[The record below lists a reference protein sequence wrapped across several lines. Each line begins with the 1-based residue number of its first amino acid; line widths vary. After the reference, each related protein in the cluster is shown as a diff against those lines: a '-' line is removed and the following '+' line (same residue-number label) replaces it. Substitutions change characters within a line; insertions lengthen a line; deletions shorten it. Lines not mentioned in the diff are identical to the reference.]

1 MIVGAGDLPARL
13 QSRALVLQDPDVAMS
28 MISFDA
34 GSHRFHL
41 RAVAIVV
48 RGDDVLLHRAE
59 GDDFWAWPGGR
70 VESGEEATTAVVRE
84 LQEELGLVIRP
95 GPLVLLVENFFV
107 YGGERHHEVG
117 LYFTA
122 EAQAGNRVL
131 TDPGPYKGVEGSRE
145 LIFAWFPRSALNRVD
160 LRPDFLV
167 GALAAQALPFRHVVQ
182 RDENAG

>member
-1 MIVGAGDLPARL
+1 
-13 QSRALVLQDPDVAMS
+13 

-48 RGDDVLLHRAE
+48 RGEDVLLHRAE
-59 GDDFWAWPGGR
+59 GDDFWALPGGR

-95 GPLVLLVENFFV
+95 GPMALLVENFFV
-107 YGGERHHEVG
+107 YGGVKHHEVG

-122 EAQAGNRVL
+122 EAQPGSRVL
-131 TDPGPYKGVEGSRE
+131 TEPGPYRGVEGARE
-145 LIFAWFPRSALNRVD
+145 LVFAWFSRSALKEVD
-160 LRPDFLV
+160 LRPDFLAD
-167 GALAAQALPFRHVVQ
+167 ALAMQDLAFRHVVQ
-182 RDENAG
+182 RDMNAG

>member
-1 MIVGAGDLPARL
+1 
-13 QSRALVLQDPDVAMS
+13 MS

-59 GDDFWAWPGGR
+59 GDDFWALPGGR
-70 VESGEEATTAVVRE
+70 VESGEEASTAVVRE
-84 LQEELGLVIRP
+84 LHEELGLVVQP

-107 YGGERHHEVG
+107 YGGLKHHEVG

-122 EAQAGNRVL
+122 EAQPGSRVL
-131 TDPGPYKGVEGSRE
+131 TEPGPYRGVEGARE
-145 LIFAWFPRSALNRVD
+145 LVFDWFPRSALGDVD
-160 LRPDFLV
+160 LRPSFLV
-167 GALAAQALPFRHVVQ
+167 QTLAADRLAFTHVVQ
-182 RDENAG
+182 RDQHHNL